1 MSTVLK
7 AVFGIGIAVVLY
19 ILILLG
25 VQAFY
30 PAPDYQNFCNQS
42 EMYYQP
48 VNYGYEKCLDNM
60 TVGECR
66 ASMNLQSN
74 EEQIKCQKD
83 YDDASKHYNK
93 NFFIIAS
100 IIGAL
105 VLISSYFFLRIPNI
119 SAGISCSG
127 IILIFWAFVR
137 GWDSTD
143 TKLKFIIALVITII
157 VITLTVLVNKKFS
170 QHHR

>member
-30 PAPDYQNFCNQS
+30 PAPEYQNFCNQS
-42 EMYYQP
+42 DMFYQP
-48 VNYGYEKCLDNM
+48 VGYEKCLDNM

-74 EEQIKCQKD
+74 EEQIKCSKD

-105 VLISSYFFLRIPNI
+105 VLISS
-119 SAGISCSG
+119 
-127 IILIFWAFVR
+127 
-137 GWDSTD
+137 
-143 TKLKFIIALVITII
+143 
-157 VITLTVLVNKKFS
+157 
-170 QHHR
+170 